1 MKKWQLLT
9 VSILG
14 LGLLG
19 GCGSQKTRGNQES
32 QGLEQKI
39 AVSVPTEL
47 VTLDTTQTTDKN
59 TFTIAQH
66 LFEGLYRLDENS
78 VPIPGL
84 AKEAAEISQ
93 DGLTYTFKLRADAK
107 WSNGDKITAGDF
119 VYAWQKLVDPKTAA
133 PNAYLLDSVKNSQE
147 IRVGDKPVTDL
158 GVTAIGEEEFQVQ
171 LIYPKQ
177 SFLTLI
183 SIAWLAPQNQAFVE
197 AQGENYASDSDHLLF
212 SGPFVIND
220 WEQGSDT
227 WTLKPNDAYYDR
239 QEVKLTEISGTTIKE
254 ENTGIDLFNTG
265 ELDLTKLSGTFVAE
279 YADDPSFVSHADIA
293 NTFLDF
299 NKKPGTPL
307 ANENLRR
314 AIALS
319 IDKESLTKHALN
331 DGAKPLNGLIPE
343 KLFINPTNQE
353 DFRAYSG
360 DYLVYNKE
368 AGKAAWALA
377 QKDLG
382 EEIELPLLVSDDDSG
397 KKISEYIQNQLQEN
411 LPGLKITITPQPRT
425 NVNQSRRDKD
435 YQLSISSWMAG
446 DNDLGMY
453 FILYET
459 DSAYNYGSFSNSSYD
474 KLAVSAKTTNAN
486 DVTKQFTDYQAA
498 EKILLEEGV
507 AQVPLFQS
515 ASNYLINPKITGI
528 EYPSYGNYFYLR
540 NAQLTD

>member
-1 MKKWQLLT
+1 MKKWQLIL
-9 VSILG
+9 VSLLG
-14 LGLLG
+14 IGLLG
-19 GCGSQKTRGNQES
+19 GCGSQGAKKSKGSQE
-32 QGLEQKI
+32 LEQKI
-39 AVSVPTEL
+39 AISVPAEL

-78 VPIPGL
+78 IPIPGL

-107 WSNGDKITAGDF
+107 WSNGEKITAADF

-147 IRVGDKPVTDL
+147 IRVGEKPVTDL
-158 GVTAIGEEEFQVQ
+158 GVTAIGEDEFQVQ

-197 AQGENYASDSDHLLF
+197 AQGENYAIDSDHLLF
-212 SGPFVIND
+212 SGPFVISD

-227 WTLKPNDAYYDR
+227 WTLKPNEAYYDR

-279 YADDPSFVSHADIA
+279 YAESSSFISHADIA

-299 NKKPGTPL
+299 NQKPGTPL

-331 DGAKPLNGLIPE
+331 DGATPLNGLIPE

-368 AGKAAWALA
+368 AGQAAWKLA
-377 QKDLG
+377 QKELG
-382 EEIELPLLVSDDDSG
+382 ETIELPLLVSDDDSG

-411 LPGLKITITPQPRT
+411 LPGLEITITPQPRT
-425 NVNQSRRDKD
+425 SVNQARRDKD
-435 YQLSISSWMAG
+435 YQLSISSWIAG

-459 DSAYNYGSFSNSSYD
+459 DSAYNYGGFSNSSYD

-486 DVTKQFTDYQAA
+486 DVTQQFADYQAA
-498 EKILLEEGV
+498 EKILLEEEV

-515 ASNYLINPKITGI
+515 ASNYLINTKITGI